1 MLNTDT
7 VIQREKLCAPDV
19 ERKCTG
25 AVFIDPVERLRRFA
39 IARGRSVSS
48 VVAEGVEV
56 LMELYEHDDNRCV
69 SEVNREATQ

>member
-1 MLNTDT
+1 MARETQKRNTAVTGFSLNTSLD
-7 VIQREKLCAPDV
+7 K
-19 ERKCTG
+19 
-25 AVFIDPVERLRRFA
+25 RLRRFA